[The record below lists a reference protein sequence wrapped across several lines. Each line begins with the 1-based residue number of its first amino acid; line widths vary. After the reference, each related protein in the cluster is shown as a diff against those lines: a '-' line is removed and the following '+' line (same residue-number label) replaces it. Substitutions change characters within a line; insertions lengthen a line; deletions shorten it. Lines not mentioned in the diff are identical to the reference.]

1 MIFGALQKSERA
13 SVISRIASVFGAVK
27 GPSADWTTQP
37 VVDVMMSVTDQVNI
51 KKLNQIFLFFY
62 FMYL

>member
-13 SVISRIASVFGAVK
+13 SIISRIASVFGAVK

-37 VVDVMMSVTDQVNI
+37 VVDVMSVTDQVNI
-51 KKLNQIFLFFY
+51 KKLNQIFSFFY